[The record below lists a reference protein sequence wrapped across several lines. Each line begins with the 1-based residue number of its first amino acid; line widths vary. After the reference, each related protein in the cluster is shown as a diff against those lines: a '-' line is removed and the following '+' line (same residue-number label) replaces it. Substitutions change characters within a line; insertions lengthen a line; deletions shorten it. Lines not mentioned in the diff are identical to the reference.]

1 MQPSVERTTVK
12 QGKGPHAHGRSS
24 PRQPLSVLVDFQA
37 LVEQSVDMI
46 CQVLQRADGSM
57 QYIYVSPSSAE
68 IVGWTAEEMPS
79 VTHSMIYTPASLA
92 IIREAGRRLDA
103 GAKST
108 LVTVEAI
115 RKDGRHI
122 WLENRVRTVRI
133 EGPGSRTVVVCM
145 RDVTERQLM
154 QDQLTSLVLVD
165 ALTGI
170 GNRRA
175 FDAALDRE
183 WKNALARQSAL
194 SLLLIDIDFFKQIN
208 DTHGHQIGDECIRL
222 VAQKVGQLMD
232 RPLAFVARYGGDELA
247 VLLPGV
253 QGREAHDLGNELC
266 RGIAEAALLPASDR
280 RGTKPLTVS
289 CGASTAVGQKE
300 GARMQCMAVMP
311 GALIAAAD
319 RALYTA
325 KYLGRNQAAIAELA

>member
-1 MQPSVERTTVK
+1 MQAPAERATVK
-12 QGKGPHAHGRSS
+12 QGEGPHAPGRSS
-24 PRQPLSVLVDFQA
+24 PEQSLPVLVDFQA

-46 CQVLQRADGSM
+46 CQVRQTADGSM
-57 QYIYVSPSSAE
+57 QYIYVSPSSEE
-68 IVGWTAEEMPS
+68 IVGWTAEEMRS

-92 IIREAGRRLDA
+92 VIREAIKRLEA
-103 GAKST
+103 GATST

-122 WLENRVRTVRI
+122 WLENRVRTLTV
-133 EGPGSRTVVVCM
+133 EGPGKRMVVVCM
-145 RDVTERQLM
+145 RDVTERKLM

-165 ALTGI
+165 TLTGI

-183 WKNALARQSAL
+183 WKNALARESAL

-208 DTHGHQIGDECIRL
+208 DTHGHQIGDQCIRL
-222 VAQKVGQLMD
+222 VAQKVGQLID

-289 CGASTAVGQKE
+289 CGVSTAVGQKE
-300 GARMQCMAVMP
+300 GARMRCMAVMP
-311 GALIAAAD
+311 AALIAAAD

-325 KYLGRNQAAIAELA
+325 KYLGRNQAATAELA